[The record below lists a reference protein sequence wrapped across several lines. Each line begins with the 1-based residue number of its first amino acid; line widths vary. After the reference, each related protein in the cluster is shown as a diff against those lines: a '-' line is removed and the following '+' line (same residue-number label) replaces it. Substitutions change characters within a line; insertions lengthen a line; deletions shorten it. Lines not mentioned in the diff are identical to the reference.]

1 MKICLVNS
9 PNPYLTDKE
18 VFPPLGL
25 LYLSSYMKQCG
36 YYDIELMDMIGKTKV
51 ENIFADIYFL
61 YVSTPQS
68 NHTQNVIKQLKEINP
83 EAKFIAGGPH
93 ASVAPDDLSYFDSV
107 VIGEGEIASINILQD
122 YPNLKKI
129 YVEDKMDIN
138 HIPFPDRT
146 LLDINKYAENYKLSG
161 TPSTTYISSR
171 GCSYGKCAFCCKYW
185 SGGVRYRSAQNI
197 YEEIKYIKETFKING
212 VAFFDDDLLSNKKRI
227 VEICNLIKTLNIK
240 WRCLSRVSSLNENI
254 INTIANAGC
263 EEIALGIESADQ
275 DILNK
280 VSKNIDINEA
290 KKIIKLLKDYDI
302 RVKELFIVGLP
313 GESRE
318 SLEKMER
325 FIQET
330 QPHDIDLTIFSPFP
344 GSDIYI
350 NSHKYD
356 IKFDPK
362 CKGFYKGIKGKYSS
376 TCRIST
382 SHLTFEEILQLR
394 DEIEDRN
401 KPQWKVMI

>member
-1 MKICLVNS
+1 
-9 PNPYLTDKE
+9 
-18 VFPPLGL
+18 
-25 LYLSSYMKQCG
+25 
-36 YYDIELMDMIGKTKV
+36 MIGKTKIK
-51 ENIFADIYFL
+51 NIYADIYFL

-68 NHTQNVIKQLKEINP
+68 NYTQDVIKQLRKINP

-107 VIGEGEIASINILQD
+107 VIGEGEAASIRILQD

-129 YVEDKMDIN
+129 YIENKIDIDK
-138 HIPFPDRT
+138 IPFPDRT
-146 LLDINKYAENYKLSG
+146 LLDINKYAENYKLGG
-161 TPSTTYISSR
+161 TSSTTYISSR

-185 SGGVRYRSAQNI
+185 RGKVRYRSAQNI
-197 YEEIKYIKETFKING
+197 YEEIKYIKETYKIDG

-254 INTIANAGC
+254 INIIASAGC

-280 VSKNIDINEA
+280 VSKNINIIKA
-290 KKIIKLLKDYDI
+290 KKIIKLLKNYNI

-318 SLEKMER
+318 SLKKMEK

-330 QPHDIDLTIFSPFP
+330 QPYDIDLTIFSPFP

-356 IKFDPK
+356 IKFNPK
-362 CKGFYKGIKGKYSS
+362 CKGFYKGIKGKYSNA
-376 TCRIST
+376 CEIST

-401 KPQWKVMI
+401 KPKWKVMIQ